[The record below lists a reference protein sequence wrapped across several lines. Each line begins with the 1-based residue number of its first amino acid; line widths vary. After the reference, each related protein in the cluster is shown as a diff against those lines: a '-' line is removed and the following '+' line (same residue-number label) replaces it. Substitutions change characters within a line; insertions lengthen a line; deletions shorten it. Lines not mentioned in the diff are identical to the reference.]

1 MNYKDMT
8 VAELEDELLEL
19 SYSAYLAELAYTL
32 TQEELEEEFY
42 APQRRIKAAIQEKQL
57 LVRGH

>member
-19 SYSAYLAELAYTL
+19 SYSAYLAELAYTR

-42 APQRRIKAAIQEKQL
+42 APQRKIKAEIQKKQL
-57 LVRGH
+57 LVRGY